1 MDQELQKLWKE
12 LLRNR
17 PRLLSDAPEVF
28 LDFELE
34 DEFLFIVLKNNSPHP
49 ALHVRVGFSQPIPGL
64 GGTKK
69 IHALNLFNQLS
80 YLAPE
85 REFRVY
91 VDRIDVFL
99 EGLRRAEILVNIKYQ
114 SEQGRV
120 FSKRIIHDLD
130 IYRDLPIIKKT

>member
-12 LLRNR
+12 LLHNK

-28 LDFELE
+28 LDFVLE
-34 DEFLFIVLKNNSPHP
+34 DEFLFIVLKNNSFYP
-49 ALHVRVGFSQPIPGL
+49 ALHVRVSFSQPIPGL

-91 VDRIDVFL
+91 VDKIEVFL
-99 EGLRRAEILVNIKYQ
+99 ERLRRSEILVDIKYQ

-120 FSKRIIHDLD
+120 FRKRIIHDLD